1 METSDEEKKRA
12 TQMILKAETE
22 KILCDSAGDNLMGLV
37 GYEVVANLMCLSLH
51 DFSRYTGQVLGQFEL
66 EFDAPR
72 PEGWRN
78 FADKV
83 SKLRFEDGKYFNL
96 SAKARGL
103 RDAALAIAILAD
115 CFEYIEK
122 SELKEKRNEN

>member
-1 METSDEEKKRA
+1 METSEEEKKRA

-22 KILCDSAGDNLMGLV
+22 KILCDSAGDNLMGLI
-37 GYEVVANLMCLSLH
+37 GYKVVANLMRLSLH
-51 DFSRYTGQVLGQFEL
+51 DFNCYIGKVLSKFEF

-72 PEGWRN
+72 QKGWKD
-78 FADKV
+78 FSDKV

-103 RDAALAIAILAD
+103 RDAVLVIATLAD

-122 SELKEKRNEN
+122 SELKEKQNEN